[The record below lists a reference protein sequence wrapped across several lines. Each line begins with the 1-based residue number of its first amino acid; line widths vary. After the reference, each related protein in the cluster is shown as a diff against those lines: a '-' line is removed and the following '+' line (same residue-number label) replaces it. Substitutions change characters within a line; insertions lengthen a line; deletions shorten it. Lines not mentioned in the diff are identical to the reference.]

1 MFPKL
6 GVHSF
11 FSLYFLL
18 SYYHRSC
25 HFFCEN
31 FDLLENLIV
40 HLCGDILDGHLLIPL
55 GLSCGDVI
63 EGHPFFPLFL
73 IE

>member
-1 MFPKL
+1 M
-6 GVHSF
+6 
-11 FSLYFLL
+11 
-18 SYYHRSC
+18 
-25 HFFCEN
+25 
-31 FDLLENLIV
+31 